1 MICLPYE
8 RKEFFMIDEIAKEY
22 ISLIPNVFGKFSD
35 LNKDSAELSH
45 MQNHVIEYLYMQ
57 NRALNLKEISNGLN
71 IAKQQLTNVIKDL
84 EAEGYLIKSPDRKD
98 KRAVLV
104 SLTPKGK
111 EIQDQKWRKIYQK
124 FSEGIGKLNV
134 EEQLDLR
141 YALHKVNIL
150 LKKMGE

>member
-1 MICLPYE
+1 MIE
-8 RKEFFMIDEIAKEY
+8 EIAKEY
-22 ISLIPNVFGKFSD
+22 ISLIPNVFGNFSD

-71 IAKQQLTNVIKDL
+71 IAKQQLTNVVKDL
-84 EAEGYLIKSPDRKD
+84 EAGGYLIKSPDRKD

-111 EIQDQKWRKIYQK
+111 DTQDQKWGKIYQK
-124 FSEGIGKLNV
+124 FSESISKLNG

-141 YALHKVNIL
+141 YALHKVNML
-150 LKKMGE
+150 LIKMREEGLAEDLG